1 MSSNVLSSNALSKK
15 ALNLTFN
22 ISIVGKRYSD
32 SLRDTLYIAPS
43 LTFTDT
49 EIRVAQSGTDYVASQ
64 RRNGSPPLLPFL
76 PPVSDSLICIT

>member
-1 MSSNVLSSNALSKK
+1 MCVIKKK

-49 EIRVAQSGTDYVASQ
+49 EIRVAQSETDYAASQ
-64 RRNGSPPLLPFL
+64 RRNGSPPPLLPFL
-76 PPVSDSLICIT
+76 PPVCDSLICIT